1 MKGKYEI
8 EKNNDKDNNAD
19 EITIIYKNKK
29 IDNINEEIKT
39 DIENLLGEEIS
50 KNKLFGEKF
59 VRNNKN
65 NCKIIING
73 KEKELV
79 SFYDIEKL
87 EENEILEIKLNG
99 IKNIKNISSMF
110 CGCLSLIKL
119 PDISKLKTD
128 NIIDLSFLFGG
139 CSSLTEISDI
149 SKWNTNKVT
158 NINGIFLG
166 CSSLI
171 KLPDISKWHTNNVT
185 DIKSIFQGCSTL
197 TKLPDISKWNTN
209 NVTSMNFN

>member
-8 EKNNDKDNNAD
+8 EKINDKDNNAD

-29 IDNINEEIKT
+29 LDNINEEIKT
-39 DIENLLGEEIS
+39 DIENLLGEEIT

-87 EENEILEIKLNG
+87 EENEILEIKLM
-99 IKNIKNISSMF
+99 IK
-110 CGCLSLIKL
+110 
-119 PDISKLKTD
+119 
-128 NIIDLSFLFGG
+128 IIMQM
-139 CSSLTEISDI
+139 
-149 SKWNTNKVT
+149 K
-158 NINGIFLG
+158 
-166 CSSLI
+166 
-171 KLPDISKWHTNNVT
+171 
-185 DIKSIFQGCSTL
+185 
-197 TKLPDISKWNTN
+197 
-209 NVTSMNFN
+209 